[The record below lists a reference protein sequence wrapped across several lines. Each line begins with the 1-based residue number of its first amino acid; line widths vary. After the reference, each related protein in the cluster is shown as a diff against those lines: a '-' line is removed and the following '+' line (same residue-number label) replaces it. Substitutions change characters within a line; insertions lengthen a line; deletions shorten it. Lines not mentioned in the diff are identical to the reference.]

1 MRKSII
7 ICLVAVFAALH
18 TTLYFLPYALW
29 RNWAVL
35 LGPIEGIIL
44 GPYVGFFAALLG
56 SSISRIVA
64 FDPFWM
70 FGIIAEPVSVL
81 IVGLLSRR
89 VWKPALLTCAMMLLA
104 YSAHPFG
111 RSLPL
116 WTILDVL
123 AALILIYPAARL
135 SNRLFS
141 PTLKGKSTA
150 VLLISFVGIATD
162 SLVRVFL
169 LIPCGL
175 SGLFFTSFEQVS
187 AIFTGGA
194 VASYIEDSL
203 VVAVSLLVG
212 VVLIVRLSKQ
222 GLQLEPANKKGEK
235 NAGEPDLL
243 AEKTEKLLNN
253 VKP

>member
-7 ICLVAVFAALH
+7 IGLVAIFAALH

-35 LGPIEGIIL
+35 LEPIEGIIL
-44 GPYVGFFAALLG
+44 GPYVGFLAALLG

-64 FDPFWM
+64 FDPLWM

-81 IVGLLSRR
+81 IIGLLSRR
-89 VWKPALLTCAMMLLA
+89 MWKPALAAYATMLLA
-104 YSAHPFG
+104 YFAHPYG
-111 RSLPL
+111 RALPL
-116 WTILDVL
+116 WTIVDVL

-135 SNRLFS
+135 GNHLFS
-141 PTLKGKSTA
+141 PTLKHKSTA

-162 SLVRVFL
+162 SLIRIFL

-212 VVLIVRLSKQ
+212 VPLMVRLSKQ
-222 GLQLEPANKKGEK
+222 GLQIEPPNKNDKR
-235 NAGEPDLL
+235 NA
-243 AEKTEKLLNN
+243 
-253 VKP
+253 

>member
-7 ICLVAVFAALH
+7 IGLVAVFAALH
-18 TTLYFLPYALW
+18 TTMYFLPYALW
-29 RNWAVL
+29 RNWAVCL
-35 LGPIEGIIL
+35 EPIEGIIL

-56 SSISRIVA
+56 SSISRMVA
-64 FDPFWM
+64 FDPLWM

-89 VWKPALLTCAMMLLA
+89 VWKSALLAYAMMLLA
-104 YSAHPFG
+104 YFAHPFG
-111 RSLPL
+111 RAFPL

-141 PTLKGKSTA
+141 PSVKRRSTTL
-150 VLLISFVGIATD
+150 LLISFVGIATD
-162 SLVRVFL
+162 SLIRLFL

-212 VVLIVRLSKQ
+212 VPLIVRLSRQ
-222 GLQLEPANKKGEK
+222 RLQLEPANKNDEK
-235 NAGEPDLL
+235 NA
-243 AEKTEKLLNN
+243 
-253 VKP
+253 